1 LKKKIASTNTPH
13 PKFNLFINWF
23 IESLD
28 RIDCDMKDISDIH
41 DLNNISNEISNR
53 RVCIDNGRIFAPTL
67 EQIEKNNYRL
77 IENVPISEW
86 NLDIDDPDIPK
97 RQRKGM
103 KDIAILLASYNSKLG
118 NKEIQ

>member
-13 PKFNLFINWF
+13 PKFNLFINWL
-23 IESLD
+23 IASLD
-28 RIDCDMKDISDIH
+28 RIDRDMKDISDIH

-53 RVCIDNGRIFAPTL
+53 CVSMDNGLIFAPTL
-67 EQIEKNNYRL
+67 EEIEKNNYRL

-103 KDIAILLASYNSKLG
+103 KEIAILLASYNTKFG

>member
-1 LKKKIASTNTPH
+1 MKKKIASTNTPH
-13 PKFNLFINWF
+13 AKFNLFINWF

-28 RIDCDMKDISDIH
+28 RIDRDMKDISDIH

-53 RVCIDNGRIFAPTL
+53 RVCMDNGRIFAPTL
-67 EQIEKNNYRL
+67 EEIEKNNYRL

-86 NLDIDDPDIPK
+86 NLDIDDSDIPK

-103 KDIAILLASYNSKLG
+103 KDIAILLASYNCKLG

>member
-13 PKFNLFINWF
+13 PKFNLFISWF
-23 IESLD
+23 TESLD
-28 RIDCDMKDISDIH
+28 RIDRDMKDISDIH

-67 EQIEKNNYRL
+67 EEIEKNNYRL
-77 IENVPISEW
+77 IEHVPISEW
-86 NLDIDDPDIPK
+86 NLDIDDPKIPK

-103 KDIAILLASYNSKLG
+103 KDIAMLLASYNTKFG
-118 NKEIQ
+118 NKKIQ

>member
-1 LKKKIASTNTPH
+1 LKKKIASTDTPH

-28 RIDCDMKDISDIH
+28 RIDRDMKDISDIH

-53 RVCIDNGRIFAPTL
+53 RVCMDNDRIFAPTL
-67 EQIEKNNYRL
+67 EEIEKNNYRL

-86 NLDIDDPDIPK
+86 NLNIDDPDIPK

-118 NKEIQ
+118 NKAIQ

>member
-1 LKKKIASTNTPH
+1 MKKKIASTNTPH
-13 PKFNLFINWF
+13 PKFNVFINCF

-28 RIDCDMKDISDIH
+28 RIDRDMKDISDIH

-53 RVCIDNGRIFAPTL
+53 RACMDNGRIFAPTL
-67 EQIEKNNYRL
+67 EEIEKNNYRL

>member
-28 RIDCDMKDISDIH
+28 RIDRDMKDISDIH

-53 RVCIDNGRIFAPTL
+53 RVCMDNGLIFAPTL
-67 EQIEKNNYRL
+67 EEIEKNNYRL

-86 NLDIDDPDIPK
+86 SLDIDDPDIPK

-118 NKEIQ
+118 NKEFQ

>member
-1 LKKKIASTNTPH
+1 MKKKIASTNRPH
-13 PKFNLFINWF
+13 PKFNVFINWF

-28 RIDCDMKDISDIH
+28 RIDRDMKDISDIH

-53 RVCIDNGRIFAPTL
+53 RACMDNGRIFAPTL
-67 EQIEKNNYRL
+67 EEIEKNNYRL

>member
-1 LKKKIASTNTPH
+1 MKKKIASTNTPH
-13 PKFNLFINWF
+13 SKFNLFINWF

-28 RIDCDMKDISDIH
+28 RIDRDMKDISDIH

-53 RVCIDNGRIFAPTL
+53 RVCMDNGRIFAPTL
-67 EQIEKNNYRL
+67 EEIEKNNYRL

-103 KDIAILLASYNSKLG
+103 KDIAMLLASYNTKFG